1 VKEQQKKAGDG
12 KGAVMP
18 AVGGEAEL
26 VKRCNDAELLTT
38 MAVLVIVIGS

>member
-1 VKEQQKKAGDG
+1 VKEPKKAEDG

-18 AVGGEAEL
+18 TVDGEAEL

-38 MAVLVIVIGS
+38 IAVLVIVIGS